1 MSRTTN
7 LTELRRELSR
17 VMREPF
23 FRRIG
28 DHRPIAYAAANALA
42 DTALGRFDPSEGW
55 PYAFAYVP
63 ATGDQREITNFLSD
77 GTVGY
82 AYVSPNWSV
91 TPGVGYDYEI
101 HSIWSA
107 QEKTDALNHA
117 VHDCWPAFY
126 DVLTDETTVIQK
138 WKKEY
143 DLLNLS
149 DHTRHIM
156 GVFIEPMW
164 KVDQYRGASPVNV
177 QSPDVGSSGTFG
189 GVTYLVLYDPFVYS
203 TSLMYEIRIV
213 SGTGAGQTANVVFDS
228 NSTSVHVVL
237 DRLLSTPPDNTSV
250 VNIYQILRTRT
261 SGSVGDNNMVVTP
274 GKNWSFESGKTYEVA
289 VYYGAGAGQYR
300 TIVAGD
306 SGVGGFFVTTAWT
319 TALDSTSEFC
329 VKNITDQ
336 AYNWQGPIVRYR
348 VDSPESPTMLALHWD
363 ATEYWGARLRI
374 VFATEINELRY
385 EADTVPDQC
394 ADFLIHMAAYHL
406 WLGNVGRGPQFE
418 TKTAEKMAQANKQD
432 ADELRE
438 KNRMKRLNGQI
449 RIELDNYGPAMREK
463 PFSR

>member
-17 VMREPF
+17 VLREPF

-28 DHRPIAYAAANALA
+28 SSRPVAYSAANLLA
-42 DTALGRFDPSEGW
+42 DTALGRFDVSEGW
-55 PYAFAYVP
+55 PYAFAYIP

-77 GTVGY
+77 GAVGY
-82 AYVSPNWSV
+82 AYVSPNWTT
-91 TPGVGYDYEI
+91 TPGVGYEYEI

-126 DVLTDETTVIQK
+126 EVLSDESIVIQK

-143 DLLNLS
+143 DLTNLS
-149 DHTRHIM
+149 NHTRHIM
-156 GVFIEPMW
+156 GVYIEPMW
-164 KVDQYRGASPVNV
+164 KVDQYI
-177 QSPDVGSSGTFG
+177 
-189 GVTYLVLYDPFVYS
+189 GVFA
-203 TSLMYEIRIV
+203 E
-213 SGTGAGQTANVVFDS
+213 SGTGSATPDLLNDEFSIPATMYTPVSEYNSIRDTTNSLWFFSDS
-228 NSTSVHVVL
+228 NVPSAGNYIYALNTAPLIGDSAVLLYPAPHYPPTSISQG
-237 DRLLSTPPDNTSV
+237 DITNLSFV
-250 VNIYQILRTRT
+250 Y
-261 SGSVGDNNMVVTP
+261 TP
-274 GKNWSFESGKTYEVA
+274 GKNWQLDSGKTYEVS
-289 VYYGAGAGQYR
+289 VYYGTGAGQSR

-306 SGVGGFFVTTAWT
+306 SGVNGFFVTQPWT

-329 VKNITDQ
+329 VKNISDQ
-336 AYNWQGPIVRYR
+336 AYNWQGPIIRYR

-363 ATEYWGARLRI
+363 ATEYWGAKLRI
-374 VFATEINELRY
+374 IFATEIDELRY

-406 WLGNVGRGPQFE
+406 WLGNIGRGPQFE
-418 TKTAEKMAQANKQD
+418 TKTAEKLAQQNKQD
-432 ADELRE
+432 AEELRE
-438 KNRMKRLNGQI
+438 RNRMKRLNGTV
-449 RIELDNYGPAMREK
+449 RLELDNYGPAMREK

>member
-23 FRRIG
+23 FRRIA
-28 DHRPIAYAAANALA
+28 DHRPVAYAAANALA
-42 DTALGRFDPSEGW
+42 DTALGRFDASEGW
-55 PYAFAYVP
+55 PYAFAYIP

-91 TPGVGYDYEI
+91 NPGVGYDYEI

-126 DVLTDETTVIQK
+126 EVLSDESIVIQK

-143 DLLNLS
+143 DLLHLAN
-149 DHTRHIM
+149 HTRHIM

-164 KVDQYRGASPVNV
+164 KVDQYLGHTALVDGISGNIA
-177 QSPDVGSSGTFG
+177 GHSGTSLIPTDTTLG
-189 GVTYLVLYDPFVYS
+189 GVMS
-203 TSLMYEIRIV
+203 
-213 SGTGAGQTANVVFDS
+213 QTAHHALIILDGIHAGDS
-228 NSTSVHVVL
+228 YHIVDGSFSAGTMVISETLGFSFATPTAFQIIQVPHASWTGDITSQSFV
-237 DRLLSTPPDNTSV
+237 S
-250 VNIYQILRTRT
+250 
-261 SGSVGDNNMVVTP
+261 TP
-274 GKNWSFESGKTYEVA
+274 GKNWNFDSGKTYEVA
-289 VYYGAGAGQYR
+289 VYYGAGAGQHR
-300 TIVAGD
+300 TVAAGD
-306 SGVGGFFVTTAWT
+306 PGTNGFFVTEPFD

-329 VKNITDQ
+329 VKNISDQ

-348 VDSPESPTMLALHWD
+348 VDSPESPTMIALHWD

-374 VFATEINELRY
+374 VFATEIDELKY

-418 TKTAEKMAQANKQD
+418 TKTAEKMAQQNKQD
-432 ADELRE
+432 AEELRE